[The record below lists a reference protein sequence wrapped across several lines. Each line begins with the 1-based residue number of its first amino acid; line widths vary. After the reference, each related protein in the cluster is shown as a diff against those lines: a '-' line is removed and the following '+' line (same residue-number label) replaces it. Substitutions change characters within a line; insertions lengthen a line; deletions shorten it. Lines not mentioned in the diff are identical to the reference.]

1 MNKLPSSA
9 FFLFVAAILAFAV
22 VTDGFYTVDAG
33 EQAVVRRFGAIST
46 ITGPGFH
53 LKLPFAE
60 TINKISTRITAR
72 EWVGNNAMEA
82 YSKDQQVAHLSV
94 KISYR
99 ALSDAASI
107 TKLYNSF
114 GDLDSFAGSILVPR
128 VLEGVKTTFGQFNAV
143 TAIQERARLNS
154 EVESV
159 VRSLVK
165 GPIAIE
171 GVQIQDIAFSDA
183 YEQSIEQR
191 MQAQVEVE
199 KVMQNKARE
208 QLQADI
214 RVIQAT
220 AEAQSLKLKGD
231 AEASAIEARGKALR
245 DNPQLVGLVAA
256 EKWNGILPTTM
267 VPGSATPFIQMP
279 PTK

>member
-1 MNKLPSSA
+1 MNKLSA
-9 FFLFVAAILAFAV
+9 TAIAAAAAILVGLAIV
-22 VTDGFYTVDAG
+22 LDGFYTVDAG
-33 EQAVVRRFGAIST
+33 EQAVVLRFGAVSD

-53 LKLPFAE
+53 LKIPFVE
-60 TINKISTRITAR
+60 SVKKIETRITSI
-72 EWVGNNAMEA
+72 EWTAGEAMEA
-82 YSKDQQVAHLSV
+82 YSKDQQPAKLSV
-94 KISYR
+94 KISLR
-99 ALSDAASI
+99 ALPDRGSI
-107 TKLYNSF
+107 TQLYTRYR
-114 GDLDSFAGSILVPR
+114 DLRNFNASILVPR

-154 EVESV
+154 EVDAA

-199 KVMQNKARE
+199 KVQQNKARE

-214 RVIQAT
+214 RVIQAN
-220 AEAQSLKLKGD
+220 AEAQSVKLKGE
-231 AEASAIEARGKALR
+231 AEASAIEARGRALR
-245 DNPQLVGLVAA
+245 DNPQLVSLVAA

-267 VPGSATPFIQMP
+267 VPGATTPFITI
-279 PTK
+279 PTGK